1 MWPDRVS
8 NPGPVT
14 YEIGALP
21 TALRGPAKNNWQED
35 QLFYHY
41 FYFYLFI
48 FFLHS
53 CTLCYYLFRW
63 PVLFC
68 DSSAL
73 CKWTELSGNCLF
85 YEIKCSRLAFM

>member
-21 TALRGPAKNNWQED
+21 TAQCGLAKNNWQED

-48 FFLHS
+48 FFFCILAH
-53 CTLCYYLFRW
+53 CVITFLGGLYYSVTALLFVSGLNSLVIACSMR
-63 PVLFC
+63 
-68 DSSAL
+68 
-73 CKWTELSGNCLF
+73 LSVQD
-85 YEIKCSRLAFM
+85 